1 MTPVLD
7 LSAILD
13 DRSTRVVVCCGA
25 GGVGKTTTAAALAL
39 RAAERGRTVA
49 VLTID
54 PARRLAQALGMAELT
69 NRPQPVPLA
78 GDGAR
83 GIGQAD
89 RPDRDG
95 ARGIDRPDR
104 KGTLD
109 AMMLDMRRTFDDMVI
124 AHSTPEKARQI
135 LDNSFYQTV
144 ASSFSGTQEYMAM
157 EKLGQLIE
165 EAKWDLIVVDTPP
178 SRNAL
183 DFLDA
188 PERLGSFLDGRLI
201 RALTSSG
208 RGIGRV
214 MTGVVA
220 LAMRGVSTIVGG
232 EALRDVS
239 DFIRSLDTMFGG
251 FRERAAKTY
260 ELLSRPGTRF
270 VVVSTAEP
278 DALREAAF
286 FVDRLSAESMPLAGL
301 VLNRTHPNLTSIP
314 GGDAAT
320 GVRAASDDLTR
331 GVLRVHATRAEQARR
346 ELRLLKRFTTSHPR
360 VPVIGVP
367 SLAMEV
373 ASLEALAAVGDQ
385 LTATAG

>member
-7 LSAILD
+7 LSTILD
-13 DRSTRVVVCCGA
+13 DRATRVIVCCGA

-69 NRPQPVPLA
+69 NRPQPVPL
-78 GDGAR
+78 G
-83 GIGQAD
+83 
-89 RPDRDG
+89 
-95 ARGIDRPDR
+95 GIDQTETDR

-320 GVRAASDDLTR
+320 GVRAASDELTR

-373 ASLEALAAVGDQ
+373 ASLEALVAVGDQ
-385 LTATAG
+385 LTAAG

>member
-7 LSAILD
+7 LSTILD

-83 GIGQAD
+83 GID
-89 RPDRDG
+89 RPG
-95 ARGIDRPDR
+95 R

-201 RALTSSG
+201 RALTTSG

-320 GVRAASDDLTR
+320 GARAASDELTR

-367 SLAMEV
+367 SIAMEV
-373 ASLEALAAVGDQ
+373 ASLEALTAVGDQ